1 MFAPGGHPLARV
13 LRAAAKFFSVPFPQ
27 NFSASHMATSDL
39 DLLCINTIRT
49 LAMDAVQKAESGHP
63 GTPMALAPLGYVL
76 FTRTMRFDPADPSWP
91 DRDRFVLSCGHAS
104 MLLYSCLYLSG
115 YDLTLDDL
123 KQFRQWE
130 SRTPGHPEYGYTPG
144 VETTTGPLG
153 QGIGNAVGM
162 AVAEAHLEAVFNKPD
177 NSIVDHYTYFICSDG
192 DLMEGIS
199 HEAASFAGHF
209 KLGKL
214 IGFYDD
220 NHITIDGNTDLTFTD
235 NTAKRF
241 EAYGWQV
248 LHIADVNDL
257 DEIEG
262 AIAEAQSDSERPT
275 LIVTRT
281 HIGYG
286 SPRQDSEKAHGEPLG
301 KDNVIATKKNLGWP
315 SVEPFFVPDEAL
327 AHFRRAKDKGAK
339 LHAAWN
345 EKHGA
350 YARAYPADAAE
361 LDRRLA
367 GKRIANWDAKAPS
380 FTKENGG
387 IASRAAF
394 GLALNATADC
404 LPELVG
410 GSADLTPSNNTSV
423 KAWKNFEPGDY
434 AARYVHF
441 GIREHAMA
449 SIMNGMALHRGVTPY
464 GGTFLIFSD
473 YMRPAVRLAA
483 IMNQHVIYVYT
494 HDSIGLGEDG
504 PTHQPIEQLSTLR
517 AIPNMTLIRP
527 ADATETVVAWRTA
540 VEHDSGPV
548 ALVLTRQKL
557 GFIDRTT
564 YASADGLTH
573 GAYVLAD
580 PAGNTPPRVVLM
592 SSGSEVALVL
602 RAHQQLAE
610 EGIPSRVVSMPSME
624 LFARQTPEYR
634 KSVLPDGVPRVS
646 IEAGH
651 PMSWY
656 RWVGSDGVALGLTR
670 FGASA
675 PYERIYEELG
685 LTVQKVVESAKA
697 LVK

>member
-1 MFAPGGHPLARV
+1 
-13 LRAAAKFFSVPFPQ
+13 
-27 NFSASHMATSDL
+27 
-39 DLLCINTIRT
+39 
-49 LAMDAVQKAESGHP
+49 
-63 GTPMALAPLGYVL
+63 
-76 FTRTMRFDPADPSWP
+76 
-91 DRDRFVLSCGHAS
+91 
-104 MLLYSCLYLSG
+104 
-115 YDLTLDDL
+115 
-123 KQFRQWE
+123 
-130 SRTPGHPEYGYTPG
+130 
-144 VETTTGPLG
+144 
-153 QGIGNAVGM
+153 M
-162 AVAEAHLEAVFNKPD
+162 AVAEAHLEAVFNKSD

-248 LHIADVNDL
+248 LHIAYVNDL

-345 EKHGA
+345 EKHAA

-483 IMNQHVIYVYT
+483 IMNKNVIYVYT

-517 AIPNMTLIRP
+517 AIPNMTVIRP

-564 YASADGLTH
+564 YASADGLIH

-624 LFARQTPEYR
+624 LFAKQTPEYR

-646 IEAGH
+646 IEAAH

-656 RWVGSDGVALGLTR
+656 RWVGSDGVALGVTR

-685 LTVQKVVESAKA
+685 LTVQKVVESAKG